1 MLQGD
6 SLASNL
12 IEIPLTPTPQ
22 QFAIQLAGVQYQMAL
37 IWRDAAGWV
46 LDIAN
51 NDRTPLIQGIPLV
64 AGADLLAQYRHLG
77 IGGALFIVSDP
88 NVLSPPT
95 QANLGIES
103 HVYFLSDV

>member
-1 MLQGD
+1 MQQGA

-22 QFAIQLAGVQYQMAL
+22 QFAIQLAGVQYQMTL

-51 NDRTPLIQGIPLV
+51 NDKTPLIQGVPLV
-64 AGADLLAQYRHLG
+64 AG
-77 IGGALFIVSDP
+77 
-88 NVLSPPT
+88 
-95 QANLGIES
+95 
-103 HVYFLSDV
+103 

>member
-1 MLQGD
+1 MQQGA

-22 QFAIQLAGVQYQMAL
+22 QFAIQLAGVQYQMTL

-51 NDRTPLIQGIPLV
+51 NDKTPLIQGVPLV
-64 AGADLLAQYRHLG
+64 AGADLLAQYRYLG
-77 IGGALFIVSDP
+77 IGGALFVVSDQ
-88 NVLSPPT
+88 NVLAPPT
-95 QANLGIES
+95 QDNLGIAS
-103 HVYFLSDV
+103 HLYFLAN